1 MKRRRCLQLAGIGLG
16 IGTSGCLGGGETTTA
31 ANEYDY
37 ETTITDGVAVPL
49 VPVADAIEWY
59 QDENVLFADARSQ
72 TAFERAHV
80 RDAVLSPAPE
90 GQNDNDPV
98 EERSTETRI
107 VTYCGCPHHLSS
119 LRAAS
124 LIAAGYAHTYAL
136 DEGFHAW
143 ADRGHPVVGSA
154 AGTQPAAYTI
164 SGQLSEYDRD
174 ARVWAW
180 HNPSGQREVTPVE
193 ADGSFAL
200 TLHFYDLTPASP
212 IRLVGPTSEVTRP
225 LEDLTDSTVTL

>member
-1 MKRRRCLQLAGIGLG
+1 MLRRRCLQVAGIGLG

-31 ANEYDY
+31 ANEFDY

-59 QDENVLFADARSQ
+59 QADDVVFADARSR
-72 TAFERAHV
+72 TAFESAHV
-80 RDAVLSPAPE
+80 TDSVFSPAPD
-90 GQNDNDPV
+90 GQDVEDPV
-98 EERSTETRI
+98 EARSSDTRV

-143 ADRGHPVVGSA
+143 VDQGHPVEGSA
-154 AGTQPAAYTI
+154 VDSQPAAYTI
-164 SGQLSEYDRD
+164 SGQLSDPDRD

-180 HNPSGQREVTPVE
+180 HDPSGQREMTPVE

-200 TLHFYDLTPASP
+200 TLHFYDLTPDSP
-212 IRLVGPTSEVTRP
+212 IRLVGPDSEVTQP
-225 LEDLTDSTVTL
+225 LGDLTGTTVTL